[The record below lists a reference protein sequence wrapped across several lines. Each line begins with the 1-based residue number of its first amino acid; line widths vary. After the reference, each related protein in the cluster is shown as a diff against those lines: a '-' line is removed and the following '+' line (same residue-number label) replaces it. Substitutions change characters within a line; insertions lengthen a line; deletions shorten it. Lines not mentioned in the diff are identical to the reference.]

1 MSHANQY
8 VSTLHKNPGG
18 PYRRFKKKRWLEWT
32 FLVTIFGIHWNFF
45 KIWDFFL
52 VNYSWKKKFIKKVP
66 KKKKKCPN
74 TIGQIPERSS
84 KISKEG
90 PKISKEVLKEN
101 RVKKIGQNDQKKLIF
116 SQFSLEIF
124 GLSLEF
130 LGPSL
135 GILELL
141 SGICPIVFGHFFF
154 FWDHL

>member
-1 MSHANQY
+1 M
-8 VSTLHKNPGG
+8 
-18 PYRRFKKKRWLEWT
+18 KKKIYKE
-32 FLVTIFGIHWNFF
+32 
-45 KIWDFFL
+45 
-52 VNYSWKKKFIKKVP
+52 SS

-90 PKISKEVLKEN
+90 PKISKEVLNEKSSE
-101 RVKKIGQNDQKKLIF
+101 KIGQNDQKKLIF

-154 FWDHL
+154 FLRPSLEFFLISLESQKCRFTGDLMS